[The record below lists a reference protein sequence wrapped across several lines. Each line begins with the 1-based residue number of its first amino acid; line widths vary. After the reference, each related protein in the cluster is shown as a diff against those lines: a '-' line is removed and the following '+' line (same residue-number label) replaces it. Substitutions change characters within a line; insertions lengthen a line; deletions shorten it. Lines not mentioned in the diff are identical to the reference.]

1 VEPTCPELSAA
12 ELILSAVGALCA
24 EITTIENVTV
34 WLWAVDAESV
44 TVTLKLK
51 VPLTLGVPEIT
62 PPLDIVSPEG
72 RLPDETLHL

>member
-1 VEPTCPELSAA
+1 M
-12 ELILSAVGALCA
+12 LSAVAALCA
-24 EITTIENVTV
+24 AVTTIENVTV
-34 WLWAVDAESV
+34 LLWVFDAESV

-62 PPLDIVSPEG
+62 PPLDNVSPEG